1 MSDSEIRR
9 ILADRKREERRKMKR
24 RAMMLEVADGIV
36 GWSCLIAI
44 CFMLS
49 GIGG

>member
-1 MSDSEIRR
+1 MSDNEIRK
-9 ILADRKREERRKMKR
+9 ILAEKKREERRKMKR
-24 RAMMLEVADGIV
+24 RVMMLEVTDGIV